1 MSEIRKSYGV
11 SLKGGLRSNLVAG
24 FSHGMAQ
31 MGSFGSVGSLAD
43 YPRPSTDS
51 MQRDWQRVG
60 GDLKRGFEKVRK
72 SEKKA

>member
-1 MSEIRKSYGV
+1 
-11 SLKGGLRSNLVAG
+11 
-24 FSHGMAQ
+24 MAQ